1 MLKSPASIPDEI
13 SVRIERQQQVLIP
26 SPDRKEGERE
36 GNDATRA
43 SSQMADNIRQ
53 PVSNKVRSYRL
64 NLPEPCQ

>member
-1 MLKSPASIPDEI
+1 VLKSPASIPDEI